1 MLEQLLDLVKGM
13 SGDAVVNN
21 PVIPNERNEEVM
33 ADATHSIFTGLQ
45 NITAGGGTGNVLSL
59 LGGKDGNLLSN
70 PIVQM
75 IIGVF
80 TKKLLSKFNMAP
92 AQANSIAGGLIP
104 NVISSLVSKT
114 NDPNNSTFDLNGI
127 MNSLAGGGGNT
138 GGGGFNFQNIL
149 GSLTSGGLDQNKDG
163 NVDLQD
169 AIAAFTGGAQ
179 QQIQQQ
185 NSNGGVTGL
194 LQNLLGAFK

>member
-1 MLEQLLDLVKGM
+1 MLEQLFDLVKGM

-21 PVIPNERNEEVM
+21 PAIPNERNEEVM

-45 NITAGGGTGNVLSL
+45 NMTAGGGMGNVLSL
-59 LGGKDGNLLSN
+59 LGGKDGNLMSN

-75 IIGVF
+75 IVGVF
-80 TKKLLSKFNMAP
+80 AKKLLSKFNLAP
-92 AQANSIAGGLIP
+92 AQANNIAGGLIP
-104 NVISSLVSKT
+104 NVLNGLISQT
-114 NDPNNSTFDLNGI
+114 NDPNNSSFDLNGI
-127 MNSLAGGGGNT
+127 MNSLAGGGGNA
-138 GGGGFNFQNIL
+138 GGGGFNLQNIL
-149 GSLTSGGLDQNKDG
+149 GSLTSGGLDQNRDG
-163 NVDLQD
+163 SVNLQD

-194 LQNLLGAFK
+194 LQNILGAFK